1 MYTITTASK
10 VFFSLH
16 KVKKTLNANY
26 IRFFLLNFLKN
37 LCVKICVK
45 KRGTHE
51 MRKFKSVN
59 ELVNSLK
66 PDYPVYCIRTEQIK
80 KSVTFFKENF
90 PGKILYAV
98 KTNPHEKIIKQII
111 SNGVKDFDVASL
123 SEIKLIKKI
132 SSEVN
137 LHFMHT
143 IKSKQSISSAYF
155 DYGVKSFSLDNKD
168 ELRKILEATNQAK
181 DLKLFVRIAI
191 SNEHAE
197 IDLSRK
203 FGALPS
209 EALGLVRLCKEHS
222 RKLGIS
228 FHVGSQ
234 CMEKISYSKG
244 IREVG
249 NIIKKTKIIPD
260 IINIGGGFPAI
271 YPDLKPEPLI
281 KYMEEIKKGIDN
293 LKLNKLPEIICEP
306 GRAIVAESGSSI
318 VKVILRKK
326 QNLYINDGTY
336 GSLFD
341 AGVPN
346 FIFPSKMITDGRI
359 QSKKMTSFSFFGPTC
374 DSLDY
379 MKGPFLLPNNI
390 KEGDYI
396 ELGQLGA
403 YGLTFRTNFNGFYS
417 NEIYEVNDKPIMSLF
432 EESNEKVDS
441 LVA

>member
-1 MYTITTASK
+1 
-10 VFFSLH
+10 
-16 KVKKTLNANY
+16 
-26 IRFFLLNFLKN
+26 
-37 LCVKICVK
+37 
-45 KRGTHE
+45 
-51 MRKFKSVN
+51 MRKFKTVN
-59 ELVNSLK
+59 ELVNTLK
-66 PDYPVYCIRTEQIK
+66 PDYPVYCIRTEEIK
-80 KSVTFFKENF
+80 KSTKFFKDHF
-90 PGKILYAV
+90 PGKVLYAV
-98 KTNPHEKIIKQII
+98 KTNPHEKVIKHIIASGIR
-111 SNGVKDFDVASL
+111 DFDVASL
-123 SEIKLIKKI
+123 NEIKLIKKI
-132 SSEVN
+132 DSNVN

-143 IKSKQSISSAYF
+143 IKSKENISSAYHQ
-155 DYGVKSFSLDNKD
+155 YGVKSFSLDNQE
-168 ELRKILEATNQAK
+168 ELRKILDATNQAK
-181 DLKLFVRIAI
+181 DLNLFVRIAI

-203 FGALPS
+203 FGAPPS

-222 RKLGIS
+222 KKLGIS

-234 CMEKISYSKG
+234 CMKKISYSKG

-260 IINIGGGFPAI
+260 IINVGGGFPSI
-271 YPDLKPEPLI
+271 YPDLNPEPLI
-281 KYMEEIKKGIDN
+281 SYMNEINKGLKN
-293 LKLNKLPEIICEP
+293 LKLNKLPEVMCEP
-306 GRAIVAESGSSI
+306 GRAIVAESGSTI

-326 QNLYINDGTY
+326 QNLYLNDGTY

-346 FIFPSKMITDGRI
+346 FIFPSKMITNGRI
-359 QSKKMTSFSFFGPTC
+359 QSKKLTSFSFFGPTC

-417 NEIYEVNDKPIMSLF
+417 NEIFEVSDRPIMSLY

>member
-1 MYTITTASK
+1 
-10 VFFSLH
+10 
-16 KVKKTLNANY
+16 
-26 IRFFLLNFLKN
+26 
-37 LCVKICVK
+37 
-45 KRGTHE
+45 
-51 MRKFKSVN
+51 MRKFNTVN
-59 ELVNSLK
+59 ELVNLLK
-66 PDYPVYCIRTEQIK
+66 PDYPVYCIRTEEIK
-80 KSVTFFKENF
+80 KSVKFFKENF

-98 KTNPHEKIIKQII
+98 KTNPHEKVIKHIIA
-111 SNGVKDFDVASL
+111 NGIKDFDVASL
-123 SEIKLIKKI
+123 NEIKLIKKI
-132 SSEVN
+132 NSEAN

-143 IKSKQSISSAYF
+143 VKSKESISSAYF

-203 FGALPS
+203 FGAHPS

-222 RKLGIS
+222 KKLGIS

-234 CMEKISYSKG
+234 CMHKISFSKG
-244 IREVG
+244 LKEIE

-260 IINIGGGFPAI
+260 TINIGGGFPAI

-281 KYMEEIKKGIDN
+281 NYMEEIKKGIRK
-293 LKLNKLPEIICEP
+293 LKLNKTPEIICEP
-306 GRAIVAESGSSI
+306 GRAIVAESGSTI

-326 QNLYINDGTY
+326 QNLYLNDGTY

-346 FIFPSKMITDGRI
+346 FVLPTRMITNGRV
-359 QSKKMTSFSFFGPTC
+359 QSKKLTSFSFFGPTC

-417 NEIYEVNDKPIMSLF
+417 NEIYEVKDKPIMSLY
-432 EESNEKVDS
+432 EESNEKVDF

>member
-1 MYTITTASK
+1 
-10 VFFSLH
+10 
-16 KVKKTLNANY
+16 
-26 IRFFLLNFLKN
+26 
-37 LCVKICVK
+37 
-45 KRGTHE
+45 
-51 MRKFKSVN
+51 MRKFKDVD
-59 ELVNSLK
+59 ELVNELK
-66 PDYPVYCIRTEQIK
+66 PDYPVYCIRPESIR
-80 KSVTFFKENF
+80 KSTKFFKDNF
-90 PGKILYAV
+90 PGKVLYAV
-98 KTNPHEKIIKQII
+98 KTNPNEKVIKQII
-111 SNGVKDFDVASL
+111 SNGIENFDVASL
-123 SEIKLIKKI
+123 NEIKLIKKI
-132 SSEVN
+132 KSNSN
-137 LHFMHT
+137 LYFMHT
-143 IKSKQSISSAYF
+143 VKSKESISSAYF
-155 DYGVKSFSLDNKD
+155 DYGVKNFALDNRD

-181 DLKLFVRIAI
+181 DLNLYVRIAI

-222 RKLGIS
+222 KKLGIS

-234 CMEKISYSKG
+234 CMHKISYSKG
-244 IREVG
+244 IREIG

-260 IINIGGGFPAI
+260 VVNVGGGFPAL
-271 YPDLKPEPLI
+271 YPDLNPEPLNN
-281 KYMEEIKKGIDN
+281 YLNEIKISLKN
-293 LKLNKLPEIICEP
+293 LKLQKLPEIICEP
-306 GRAIVAESGSSI
+306 GRAIVAESGSTI
-318 VKVILRKK
+318 VKVVLRKK

-346 FIFPSKMITDGRI
+346 FVLPTKMITNGRVH
-359 QSKKMTSFSFFGPTC
+359 SKKLTAFSFFGPTC

-403 YGLTFRTNFNGFYS
+403 YGLTFRTKFNGFYS
-417 NEIYEVNDKPIMSLF
+417 NEIFELNDKPIMSLY
-432 EESNEKVDS
+432 EDSSKVDY